1 MVRKILNDEQWARI
15 APELPGKKGDPGKS
29 GTDNRLFVEAVLWVA
44 RTGSPWRDLPDDF
57 GKWSTVYTRYWR
69 WAQKD
74 KWESIFKRLS
84 EDADFEYVM
93 IDGTIVR
100 VHQHGAGARGGTQNQ
115 AIGRSRGGLTT
126 KIAALVD
133 ALGNLVRFTLL
144 PGQRHDIKSVDDL
157 LEGIDCEAFL
167 GDKAFDAKAL
177 RARLAHDGIEAVIP
191 QRKGAAELIDVE
203 SRRGAVAW
211 ALWAS
216 LRFLSP
222 LIKPD
227 VRISRIRLPDR
238 LHLKAHGGGPRWTR
252 LCRITPSSPN
262 TTVSGKPGATRRH
275 LMAPNQEMTY
285 SLVRSSSLIPDNQFG
300 SPAPPS
306 P

>member
-1 MVRKILNDEQWARI
+1 MKLPDGTTTISGQSGQSLNVSSTAGVSCSRAPASADASSKASKAKPTATRVHHRISVPHLSAASPGIIPNSLQNPKILV
-15 APELPGKKGDPGKS
+15 G
-29 GTDNRLFVEAVLWVA
+29 
-44 RTGSPWRDLPDDF
+44 
-57 GKWSTVYTRYWR
+57 
-69 WAQKD
+69 
-74 KWESIFKRLS
+74 
-84 EDADFEYVM
+84 
-93 IDGTIVR
+93 
-100 VHQHGAGARGGTQNQ
+100 
-115 AIGRSRGGLTT
+115 
-126 KIAALVD
+126 
-133 ALGNLVRFTLL
+133 
-144 PGQRHDIKSVDDL
+144 
-157 LEGIDCEAFL
+157 
-167 GDKAFDAKAL
+167 
-177 RARLAHDGIEAVIP
+177 
-191 QRKGAAELIDVE
+191 VE

-262 TTVSGKPGATRRH
+262 ATVSGKPGATRRH
-275 LMAPNQEMTY
+275 LMAPDQEMTY

>member
-1 MVRKILNDEQWARI
+1 MRYEPRWLYGSGGSNSQIANTGADARIQTVFLAPPAPNFANSLARKSAFRFAYRFTDFGSRLWGDRNKRIPNSLQNPKILV
-15 APELPGKKGDPGKS
+15 G
-29 GTDNRLFVEAVLWVA
+29 
-44 RTGSPWRDLPDDF
+44 
-57 GKWSTVYTRYWR
+57 
-69 WAQKD
+69 
-74 KWESIFKRLS
+74 
-84 EDADFEYVM
+84 
-93 IDGTIVR
+93 
-100 VHQHGAGARGGTQNQ
+100 
-115 AIGRSRGGLTT
+115 
-126 KIAALVD
+126 
-133 ALGNLVRFTLL
+133 
-144 PGQRHDIKSVDDL
+144 
-157 LEGIDCEAFL
+157 
-167 GDKAFDAKAL
+167 
-177 RARLAHDGIEAVIP
+177 
-191 QRKGAAELIDVE
+191 VE

-275 LMAPNQEMTY
+275 LMAPDQEMTY

>member
-1 MVRKILNDEQWARI
+1 M
-15 APELPGKKGDPGKS
+15 AP
-29 GTDNRLFVEAVLWVA
+29 
-44 RTGSPWRDLPDDF
+44 
-57 GKWSTVYTRYWR
+57 
-69 WAQKD
+69 AQ
-74 KWESIFKRLS
+74 
-84 EDADFEYVM
+84 
-93 IDGTIVR
+93 
-100 VHQHGAGARGGTQNQ
+100 GGTQNQ
-115 AIGRSRGGLTT
+115 AIGRSRSGLTT

-157 LEGIDCEAFL
+157 LEGIDCKAFL

-177 RARLAHDGIEAVIP
+177 RARLAQDGIEAVIP

-275 LMAPNQEMTY
+275 LMAPDQEMTY

>member
-1 MVRKILNDEQWARI
+1 MTHPAITII
-15 APELPGKKGDPGKS
+15 AEAGVNHNGDAEMA
-29 GTDNRLFVEAVLWVA
+29 L
-44 RTGSPWRDLPDDF
+44 
-57 GKWSTVYTRYWR
+57 
-69 WAQKD
+69 
-74 KWESIFKRLS
+74 
-84 EDADFEYVM
+84 
-93 IDGTIVR
+93 
-100 VHQHGAGARGGTQNQ
+100 
-115 AIGRSRGGLTT
+115 
-126 KIAALVD
+126 ALVD
-133 ALGNLVRFTLL
+133 AAAAAGADVVKFQT
-144 PGQRHDIKSVDDL
+144 
-157 LEGIDCEAFL
+157 F
-167 GDKAFDAKAL
+167 KADAMIAASAPKA
-177 RARLAHDGIEAVIP
+177 RY
-191 QRKGAAELIDVE
+191 QVE

-275 LMAPNQEMTY
+275 LMAPDQEMTY

>member
-1 MVRKILNDEQWARI
+1 MT
-15 APELPGKKGDPGKS
+15 LPGGIPPACLPSCRANPIPGLNGVPVDLAES
-29 GTDNRLFVEAVLWVA
+29 GQVCPVLEV
-44 RTGSPWRDLPDDF
+44 D
-57 GKWSTVYTRYWR
+57 
-69 WAQKD
+69 
-74 KWESIFKRLS
+74 
-84 EDADFEYVM
+84 
-93 IDGTIVR
+93 
-100 VHQHGAGARGGTQNQ
+100 GAGVREREGPAARVVVG
-115 AIGRSRGGLTT
+115 
-126 KIAALVD
+126 
-133 ALGNLVRFTLL
+133 
-144 PGQRHDIKSVDDL
+144 PCH
-157 LEGIDCEAFL
+157 
-167 GDKAFDAKAL
+167 
-177 RARLAHDGIEAVIP
+177 
-191 QRKGAAELIDVE
+191 VE

-275 LMAPNQEMTY
+275 LMAPDQEMTY

>member
-1 MVRKILNDEQWARI
+1 MSVASPSH
-15 APELPGKKGDPGKS
+15 AAFPGSQAGRHPRLHFRGLLRLHSNYGPLDRSTAQGGLCHRASIHPV
-29 GTDNRLFVEAVLWVA
+29 TRTNRLPVTRSNRQLSGWVLPPLVIRA
-44 RTGSPWRDLPDDF
+44 F
-57 GKWSTVYTRYWR
+57 
-69 WAQKD
+69 WA
-74 KWESIFKRLS
+74 
-84 EDADFEYVM
+84 
-93 IDGTIVR
+93 
-100 VHQHGAGARGGTQNQ
+100 H
-115 AIGRSRGGLTT
+115 
-126 KIAALVD
+126 
-133 ALGNLVRFTLL
+133 
-144 PGQRHDIKSVDDL
+144 
-157 LEGIDCEAFL
+157 
-167 GDKAFDAKAL
+167 
-177 RARLAHDGIEAVIP
+177 
-191 QRKGAAELIDVE
+191 VE

-275 LMAPNQEMTY
+275 LMAPDQEMTY

>member
-1 MVRKILNDEQWARI
+1 MVRKILNDAQWARI

-177 RARLAHDGIEAVIP
+177 RARLAQDGIEAVIP

-216 LRFLSP
+216 LRFPLPAHQTGRADFPHPASRPASP
-222 LIKPD
+222 Q
-227 VRISRIRLPDR
+227 S
-238 LHLKAHGGGPRWTR
+238 
-252 LCRITPSSPN
+252 
-262 TTVSGKPGATRRH
+262 TRRWAKMDPTLSDH
-275 LMAPNQEMTY
+275 TELPKHDRIGETWCHATTPY
-285 SLVRSSSLIPDNQFG
+285 G
-300 SPAPPS
+300 A
-306 P
+306 

>member
-1 MVRKILNDEQWARI
+1 MVRKILNDAQWARI

-29 GTDNRLFVEAVLWVA
+29 GTDNRLFVEAVLWGA
-44 RTGSPWRDLPDDF
+44 RTGSPWRDLPDEF

-84 EDADFEYVM
+84 EDPDFEYVM
-93 IDGTIVR
+93 IDGIIVR
-100 VHQHGAGARGGTQNQ
+100 VHQHGAGARGTQNQ

-133 ALGNLVRFTLL
+133 APGNLVRFTLL

-157 LEGIDCEAFL
+157 PEGIDCDTFL

-177 RARLAHDGIEAVIP
+177 RARPAQDGIKAVIP
-191 QRKGAAELIDVE
+191 QRKGAVELIDVE

-262 TTVSGKPGATRRH
+262 TTVSGKPGASRRH
-275 LMAPNQEMTY
+275 LMAPDQEMTY

>member
-44 RTGSPWRDLPDDF
+44 RTGSPWRDLPDNF

-177 RARLAHDGIEAVIP
+177 RARLAQDGTEAVIP
-191 QRKGAAELIDVE
+191 QRKGAAELIDY
-203 SRRGAVAW
+203 
-211 ALWAS
+211 
-216 LRFLSP
+216 
-222 LIKPD
+222 
-227 VRISRIRLPDR
+227 DR
-238 LHLKAHGGGPRWTR
+238 EKYKW
-252 LCRITPSSPN
+252 
-262 TTVSGKPGATRRH
+262 RH
-275 LMAPNQEMTY
+275 LVENFFCQIKAFRRIGTRYEKTDKGFAAMIYLAAIVLWTK
-285 SLVRSSSLIPDNQFG
+285 
-300 SPAPPS
+300 
-306 P
+306 

>member
-1 MVRKILNDEQWARI
+1 MVRRILNDEQWARI

-29 GTDNRLFVEAVLWVA
+29 STDNRLFVEAVLWVA

-74 KWESIFKRLS
+74 KWGSIFKRLS

-115 AIGRSRGGLTT
+115 AIGRSRGGLTA
-126 KIAALVD
+126 KIVALVD

-177 RARLAHDGIEAVIP
+177 RARLAQDGIEAVIP

-252 LCRITPSSPN
+252 RRRITPSSPN
-262 TTVSGKPGATRRH
+262 TTLSGKRLVPRDDTLWRLTRK
-275 LMAPNQEMTY
+275 
-285 SLVRSSSLIPDNQFG
+285 
-300 SPAPPS
+300 
-306 P
+306 

>member
-29 GTDNRLFVEAVLWVA
+29 GTDNRLFVETVLWVA

-57 GKWSTVYTRYWR
+57 GKWSMVYTRYWR

-177 RARLAHDGIEAVIP
+177 RARLAQDGIKAVIP
-191 QRKGAAELIDVE
+191 QRKGAVGLIDVE

-227 VRISRIRLPDR
+227 VRVSRIRLPDR

-252 LCRITPSSPN
+252 RSRITPSSPN
-262 TTVSGKPGATRRH
+262 TTLSGKRLVPRDDTLWRLTRK
-275 LMAPNQEMTY
+275 
-285 SLVRSSSLIPDNQFG
+285 
-300 SPAPPS
+300 
-306 P
+306 

>member
-1 MVRKILNDEQWARI
+1 MTSSGRGLPPSCLVR
-15 APELPGKKGDPGKS
+15 KGDPGKS

-44 RTGSPWRDLPDDF
+44 RTGSPWRDLPDDL

-84 EDADFEYVM
+84 EDPDFEYVM
-93 IDGTIVR
+93 IDGTIIR
-100 VHQHGAGARGGTQNQ
+100 GHQHGAGARGGTQNQ

-133 ALGNLVRFTLL
+133 APGNLVRFTLL

-177 RARLAHDGIEAVIP
+177 RARLAQDGIEAVIP

-252 LCRITPSSPN
+252 RRRITPNSPN
-262 TTVSGKPGATRRH
+262 ATVSGKH
-275 LMAPNQEMTY
+275 LVPRDDTFWP
-285 SLVRSSSLIPDNQFG
+285 V
-300 SPAPPS
+300 PPS

>member
-1 MVRKILNDEQWARI
+1 MPEVRALCSAGITR
-15 APELPGKKGDPGKS
+15 PHSSYGPVRRPRGP
-29 GTDNRLFVEAVLWVA
+29 
-44 RTGSPWRDLPDDF
+44 SP
-57 GKWSTVYTRYWR
+57 KVT
-69 WAQKD
+69 
-74 KWESIFKRLS
+74 
-84 EDADFEYVM
+84 
-93 IDGTIVR
+93 
-100 VHQHGAGARGGTQNQ
+100 
-115 AIGRSRGGLTT
+115 
-126 KIAALVD
+126 
-133 ALGNLVRFTLL
+133 
-144 PGQRHDIKSVDDL
+144 
-157 LEGIDCEAFL
+157 
-167 GDKAFDAKAL
+167 L
-177 RARLAHDGIEAVIP
+177 RARPSSPPGLPRLPVSLFQRAVPSTPADQDGCTCRLLPRPARPSPDLRRVGIRDFTFEACSGFTRTYGPLDRSTAQGGLCHRASIHPVTRTNRLPATRSNRQLSGWFLPPLVIRAFWAH
-191 QRKGAAELIDVE
+191 VE

-275 LMAPNQEMTY
+275 LMAPDQEMTY

>member
-1 MVRKILNDEQWARI
+1 MVRKILNDAQWARI

-133 ALGNLVRFTLL
+133 ALGNLVCFTLL

-177 RARLAHDGIEAVIP
+177 RARLAQEGIEAVIP

-252 LCRITPSSPN
+252 LCRITQSSPN

-275 LMAPNQEMTY
+275 LMAPDQEMTY

>member
-44 RTGSPWRDLPDDF
+44 LTGSPWRDLPDDF

-177 RARLAHDGIEAVIP
+177 RARLAQDGIKAVIP

-275 LMAPNQEMTY
+275 LMAPDQEMTY

>member
-1 MVRKILNDEQWARI
+1 MVRKLLNDEQWARI
-15 APELPGKKGDPGKS
+15 APELPGKKGDAGKS

-44 RTGSPWRDLPDDF
+44 RTGSPWRDLPDEF

-84 EDADFEYVM
+84 EDPDFEYVM
-93 IDGTIVR
+93 IDGIIVR
-100 VHQHGAGARGGTQNQ
+100 VHQHGAGARGTQNQ

-126 KIAALVD
+126 KIAALMD
-133 ALGNLVRFTLL
+133 APGNLVRFTLW

-177 RARLAHDGIEAVIP
+177 RARLAQEGIEAVIP

-275 LMAPNQEMTY
+275 LMAPDQEMTY
-285 SLVRSSSLIPDNQFG
+285 SLVRSTSLIPDNQFG
-300 SPAPPS
+300 SSAPPS